1 MGLSDLSAAEARL
14 IYIYLSEVILGFIFF
29 FIFRHFGML
38 YRRLFLHTWSYS
50 WIAFAFYMASSGVVM
65 VFLVD
70 ERSMQR
76 TILSIIAQLCCFL
89 QIIFILK
96 GTYEL
101 IYDKAFSRKRFSVV
115 LLASFIIALFSIL
128 AFSQSGVFFHYL
140 ISAGS

>member
-1 MGLSDLSAAEARL
+1 MWLSDISEYETRL
-14 IYIYLSEVILGFIFF
+14 IYIHLSETILGMIFF
-29 FIFRHFGML
+29 FIFRHFGIL

-50 WIAFAFYMASSGVVM
+50 WIAFAFYMVCSGIVL
-65 VFLVD
+65 VFLLD

-89 QIIFILK
+89 QIIFILR

-115 LLASFIIALFSIL
+115 LLASFIVALFSIV
-128 AFSQSGVFFHYL
+128 AFSQSGVF
-140 ISAGS
+140 